1 MMVEGLKYSTLRW
14 FGHRERMSENE
25 MIMTVYVSMTEVVGA
40 RIRGQCV
47 REERK
52 EKGRLQACMEEVQ
65 GQAQMETSVVSV
77 IFS

>member
-47 REERK
+47 
-52 EKGRLQACMEEVQ
+52 
-65 GQAQMETSVVSV
+65 
-77 IFS
+77 